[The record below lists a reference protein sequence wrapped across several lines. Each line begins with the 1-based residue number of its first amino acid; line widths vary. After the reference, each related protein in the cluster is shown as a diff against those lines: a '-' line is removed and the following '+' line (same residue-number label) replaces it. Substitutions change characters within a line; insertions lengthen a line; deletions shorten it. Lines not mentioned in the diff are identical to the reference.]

1 MSISGYANTVVTTQS
16 ISQSYFI
23 KEIKKLTDSPYE
35 FAKFKQNCNLI
46 FSGPFVKK
54 TENEVVKGAFYHL
67 RNIAKIRKYIGAGT
81 TEVLIHSFVSS
92 RLDFCNSLLYG
103 LPKYE
108 VNKLQNVQ
116 NAAARV
122 IAGLRKYDH
131 ISPTL

>member
-54 TENEVVKGAFYHL
+54 TENEQASFILLWIGKQGLETFNSWT
-67 RNIAKIRKYIGAGT
+67 RSDSEAKLNQAK
-81 TEVLIHSFVSS
+81 
-92 RLDFCNSLLYG
+92 
-103 LPKYE
+103 P
-108 VNKLQNVQ
+108 
-116 NAAARV
+116 
-122 IAGLRKYDH
+122 
-131 ISPTL
+131 

>member
-1 MSISGYANTVVTTQS
+1 MSLQPSITVKSDTIRPSIKARNIGVTFDST
-16 ISQSYFI
+16 
-23 KEIKKLTDSPYE
+23 LTMSPQIN
-35 FAKFKQNCNLI
+35 K
-46 FSGPFVKK
+46 
-54 TENEVVKGAFYHL
+54 VVKGEFYHL